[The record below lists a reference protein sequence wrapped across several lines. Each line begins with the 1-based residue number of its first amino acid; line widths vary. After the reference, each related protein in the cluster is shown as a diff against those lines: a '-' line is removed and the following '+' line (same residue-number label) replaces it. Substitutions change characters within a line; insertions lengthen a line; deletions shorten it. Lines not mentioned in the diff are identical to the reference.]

1 MNCPKCGATNAKS
14 AVYCLKC
21 GQKLGEGGITFQ
33 PMIQQ
38 ENTQKMTNPHL
49 IPTYLVQSILV
60 TLFCCLPF
68 GIPAIVFAA
77 QVSTKISLGDSAGAL
92 EASKKAKTWCWVS
105 FISGLVILVIYIAAL
120 FLGLGFMKEL
130 HDYLIKSQMNV

>member
-1 MNCPKCGATNAKS
+1 
-14 AVYCLKC
+14 
-21 GQKLGEGGITFQ
+21 
-33 PMIQQ
+33 
-38 ENTQKMTNPHL
+38 MTNPHL